1 MVMKEY
7 DVSNLGSM
15 PFINSA
21 YLLTSFVNGSRV
33 QQGEGYKERR
43 KGQDFK
49 NQRIG
54 VNVMIRDQDG
64 TALLPFITLTHL
76 LSTLGSVRD
85 FSWLVNFTHS

>member
-21 YLLTSFVNGSRV
+21 YLLTSFVDGSHV
-33 QQGEGYKERR
+33 QQGEGYKGRR

-49 NQRIG
+49 NHPENWG
-54 VNVMIRDQDG
+54 
-64 TALLPFITLTHL
+64 
-76 LSTLGSVRD
+76 
-85 FSWLVNFTHS
+85 